1 MSPPTTPDFRSVYAG
16 RCVCVTGGAG
26 FIGSH
31 LCQAL
36 VRHGA
41 RVRVIDDLSNGRR
54 ENLESLGDQAELVEA
69 SILDR
74 QAMAAAAEQA
84 QVIFHLAAVASVPRS
99 VAEPELYVRVNVDG
113 TVSVLEAARACGAKR
128 VVFASSSSV
137 YGDQPRQPKVETMT
151 LDPRSPY
158 AASKC
163 AGEQFVR
170 AYARCYP
177 LSAVSLRYFNV
188 FGPRQRPDSPYAAV
202 IPLFADALGRGR
214 RATIYGDGAQTR
226 DFTHVDNAVHANLLA
241 GASPRDLEGEAVN
254 IATGRASSVLELLR
268 AVAEGVGV
276 EPAYETAPPRPG
288 DVLHSL
294 AGLERARDL
303 LGYEPV
309 ADADRGLRET
319 VRYYLDLLGDAG
331 AGNLR
336 GAKSQ
341 AR

>member
-1 MSPPTTPDFRSVYAG
+1 MSIDFQSAYAG
-16 RCVCVTGGAG
+16 RCACVTGGAG

-31 LCQAL
+31 LCGAL

-41 RVRVIDDLSNGRR
+41 RVRVIDDLSHGRR
-54 ENLESLGDQAELVEA
+54 ENLQALGDQVDLVEA

-84 QVIFHLAAVASVPRS
+84 EVIFHLAAVASVPRS
-99 VAEPELYVRVNVDG
+99 VAEPELYVQVNVDG

-137 YGDQPRQPKVETMT
+137 YGDQPRLPKVETMT

-163 AGEQFVR
+163 AGEQFVQ

-177 LSAVSLRYFNV
+177 LSAVSLRYFNI

-214 RATIYGDGAQTR
+214 RATIYGDGSQTR

-254 IATGRASSVLELLR
+254 IATGRALSVLELLR
-268 AVAEGVGV
+268 AMAEVIAV
-276 EPAYETAPPRPG
+276 EPAYDTAPPRPG

-294 AGLERARDL
+294 AGLDAARDL

-309 ADADRGLRET
+309 ADDAEGLRQT
-319 VRYYLDLLGDAG
+319 VRYYLDLLGNAKDAG
-331 AGNLR
+331 A
-336 GAKSQ
+336 
-341 AR
+341 

>member
-1 MSPPTTPDFRSVYAG
+1 MPGTTADFRSAYAG
-16 RCVCVTGGAG
+16 RRACVTGGAG

-31 LCQAL
+31 LCDAL
-36 VRHGA
+36 IRHGA
-41 RVRVIDDLSNGRR
+41 RVRVIDDLSNGHR
-54 ENLESLGDQAELVEA
+54 ENLQTLGDQVELVEA

-113 TVSVLEAARACGAKR
+113 TAAVLDAARACGAKR
-128 VVFASSSSV
+128 VVFSSSSSV
-137 YGDQPRQPKVETMT
+137 YGDQPTQPKVETMT

-163 AGEQFVR
+163 AGEQFVQ

-202 IPLFADALGRGR
+202 IPLFADALCRGR
-214 RATIYGDGAQTR
+214 PATIYGDGSQPR

-241 GASPRDLEGEAVN
+241 GAVPRDLDGEAIN
-254 IATGRASSVLELLR
+254 IATGRALSVLELLR
-268 AVAEGVGV
+268 AVAEVIGV
-276 EPAYETAPPRPG
+276 EPAYEIAPPRPG

-294 AGLERARDL
+294 AGLDAARDL

-309 ADADRGLRET
+309 ADGEEGLRRT
-319 VRYYLDLLGDAG
+319 VRHYLDLLEGAG
-331 AGNLR
+331 AAG
-336 GAKSQ
+336 
-341 AR
+341 